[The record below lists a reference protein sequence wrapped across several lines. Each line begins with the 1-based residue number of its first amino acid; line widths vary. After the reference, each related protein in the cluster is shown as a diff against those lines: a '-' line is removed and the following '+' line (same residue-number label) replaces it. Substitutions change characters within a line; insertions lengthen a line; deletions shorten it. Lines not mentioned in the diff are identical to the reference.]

1 MSPFAKVLLLR
12 DYKDSTRYEYMY
24 TLWNNDYPLP
34 SVGAYFG
41 SRNVGMQSACPI
53 AELYLH
59 VTRVCGSVIELHE
72 TAPYA

>member
-1 MSPFAKVLLLR
+1 
-12 DYKDSTRYEYMY
+12 MY

-41 SRNVGMQSACPI
+41 SRNVVMQLACPI

-59 VTRVCGSVIELHE
+59 VTRVCGSVIGLHE